1 MRTIIVLIR
10 IVNAARQAPWPS
22 GVAVPVVQVR
32 VVRMLM
38 REDAVAVCM
47 RVGFG
52 SVPRKIVLVLV
63 MCVVD
68 VRVRVSERF
77 VAVLVHMAF
86 GQVERH
92 TGSHQ

>member
-1 MRTIIVLIR
+1 M
-10 IVNAARQAPWPS
+10 
-22 GVAVPVVQVR
+22 PVVQVR

-38 REDAVAVCM
+38 REDAVAVFM
-47 RVGFG
+47 GVGFC

-68 VRVRVSERF
+68 VRMRVSERF
-77 VAVLVHMAF
+77 VAVLVRMAF

-92 TGSHQ
+92 AGSHQ

>member
-1 MRTIIVLIR
+1 MIIVLIR

-38 REDAVAVCM
+38 REDAMAVFM

-52 SVPRKIVLVLV
+52 SVPRKIVLVPV

-86 GQVERH
+86 GQVERDA
-92 TGSHQ
+92 GSHQ